1 MDFNFTE
8 EQGMLR
14 DSLAKMIRDQYD
26 FESRRKVV
34 ASAEGWRK
42 DMWMQFAEL
51 GLMMAPFSEEDGGL
65 GGGPIDAM
73 VVMEEFGKGLVVE
86 PYVPSV
92 VCGGG
97 FIKRGTDAQK
107 EEYLTGIMSGETI
120 FAFAYAEPRGRYN
133 LADLETTAK
142 KDGEG
147 FVINGHKAVVIG
159 APWATHLIV
168 TARTSGDRRDK
179 NGVTVFVVEKS
190 APGMYDA

>member
-26 FESRRKVV
+26 FETRRKVV

-97 FIKRGTDAQK
+97 LGSSGTSTCVFYCTVACICSG
-107 EEYLTGIMSGETI
+107 LNCCGIIS
-120 FAFAYAEPRGRYN
+120 
-133 LADLETTAK
+133 
-142 KDGEG
+142 
-147 FVINGHKAVVIG
+147 
-159 APWATHLIV
+159 
-168 TARTSGDRRDK
+168 
-179 NGVTVFVVEKS
+179 
-190 APGMYDA
+190 